1 MSNITTEQKDGVLTV
16 RFARIEKKNALT
28 RAMYESLCD
37 AFKKA
42 EDSDD
47 VRVLVLAGQ
56 EGIFTAGN
64 DLADFLADPPSGE
77 ESPVFRFLRAL
88 VSFPKPLVA
97 SVDGPAIG
105 LGTTLLLHCDAVVVT
120 TRALLKMPFT
130 QLGLVP
136 EAASSALLPLIV
148 GPVLARYWLLS
159 STGISGEEAYRTG
172 LASHITSPEDLA
184 ARTWLVASE
193 FASRP
198 VLAMRESKKLMR
210 APFQSIVLEALTR
223 EAAMFTE
230 RLAHPE
236 AVAAM
241 MSFFEKKK

>member
-172 LASHITSPEDLA
+172 LASHIT
-184 ARTWLVASE
+184 W
-193 FASRP
+193 
-198 VLAMRESKKLMR
+198 
-210 APFQSIVLEALTR
+210 
-223 EAAMFTE
+223 
-230 RLAHPE
+230 RLAPGSWPRSSPP
-236 AVAAM
+236 ARCSPCANPKSSCGRRSSPSCSRRSPAKLPC
-241 MSFFEKKK
+241 SPSAWRTPRPLRP